1 MIKCCVHENNS
12 TQMRLRELEP
22 GIEVHVHAY
31 SATSICILF
40 TVRVHIVS
48 LLLNDPVLVAKGNP
62 RLGLEDRRP
71 GFLGNE
77 NAGAKARW

>member
-1 MIKCCVHENNS
+1 
-12 TQMRLRELEP
+12 MRLRELEP
-22 GIEVHVHAY
+22 GSEVHVHAH
-31 SATSICILF
+31 SATSIRILF

-48 LLLNDPVLVAKGNP
+48 LANDPVLVGKGSP

>member
-22 GIEVHVHAY
+22 GIEVHAHAY
-31 SATSICILF
+31 SATSIRILF

-48 LLLNDPVLVAKGNP
+48 LAF
-62 RLGLEDRRP
+62 E
-71 GFLGNE
+71 
-77 NAGAKARW
+77 

>member
-1 MIKCCVHENNS
+1 MHENNS
-12 TQMRLRELEP
+12 TQMRVRDLEP
-22 GIEVHVHAY
+22 VIEVQFVFVMLIAQRA
-31 SATSICILF
+31 SASCSPCEYTSYP
-40 TVRVHIVS
+40 
-48 LLLNDPVLVAKGNP
+48 LLLNDPVLVGKGSP